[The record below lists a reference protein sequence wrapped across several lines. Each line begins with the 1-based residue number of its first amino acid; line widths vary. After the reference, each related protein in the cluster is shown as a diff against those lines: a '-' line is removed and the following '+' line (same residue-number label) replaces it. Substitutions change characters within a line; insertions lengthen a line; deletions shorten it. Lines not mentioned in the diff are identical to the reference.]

1 MPFPKGNKLGG
12 RHKGSKNKK
21 TLLMEER
28 RAIFEHQVSQEWE
41 NTIRKLPPTYIAD
54 QFMGKAPEKIEH
66 SGEIKTTSLPLEAIA
81 IIEEDLRKKK
91 VENDEL

>member
-1 MPFPKGNKLGG
+1 
-12 RHKGSKNKK
+12 
-21 TLLMEER
+21 MEER